1 MLNIAICDDEKTF
14 AEGLKKNISK
24 YMKEKGIDTTFEM
37 FTSGEDLLDLG
48 IGVNRFRIIFLDINM
63 QQMNGL
69 ETAKAIRKMSS
80 DIYIVFITA
89 CMNYVLD
96 GYKVDAVRYLLK
108 GNEDFNETLIEC
120 MDAICNKMGY
130 VKKKKRIDFKGGALD
145 VSLNRVLYIE
155 SKLHKLEFH
164 VMEEELKI
172 YTVYN
177 TMNNIE
183 EEYKEEGFI
192 RIHQSYMVNMM
203 YIKDVR
209 KFEVELLDGT
219 VLVVP
224 RARYDKVR
232 EQFIL
237 YRGNF

>member
-1 MLNIAICDDEKTF
+1 MLKIAICDDEKFF
-14 AEGLKKNISK
+14 AEELKKNISK
-24 YMKEKGIDTTFEM
+24 YMKEKNITTTFEV

-48 IGVNRFRIIFLDINM
+48 IGVNRYRIIFLDINM
-63 QQMNGL
+63 EQMNGL
-69 ETAKAIRKMSS
+69 DTAKAIRKMNS

-108 GNEDFNETLIEC
+108 DNEDFNEALREC
-120 MDAICNKMGY
+120 LDAICSKMSY
-130 VKKKKRIDFKGGALD
+130 VKKKKRIGFNEGALE

-183 EEYKEEGFI
+183 DEYKEDGFI

-219 VLVVP
+219 ALAVP

-232 EQFIL
+232 EQFTL